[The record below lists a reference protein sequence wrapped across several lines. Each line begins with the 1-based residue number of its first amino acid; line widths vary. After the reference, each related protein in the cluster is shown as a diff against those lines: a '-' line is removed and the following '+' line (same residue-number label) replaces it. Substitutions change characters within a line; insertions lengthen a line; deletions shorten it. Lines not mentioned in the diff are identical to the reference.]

1 MTLVIGTD
9 EAGYGPNLGPLVV
22 AATAWRVAA
31 DAADAERV
39 LATAVAEA
47 LADHEG
53 PLWADSKRIYRGGD
67 GFAALERGAL
77 VALTLAGGGLPR
89 SWPELAVALVGD
101 RDPEPTPP
109 ETARLAST
117 ALPADADAGA
127 CLELT
132 ARLGPRLTAGAA
144 TLVAVRCRVIQPAAF
159 NALLDAGLNKSDILS
174 HTTLQLAADL
184 AARGKTPPGP
194 SSTWPTG
201 EQAEVP
207 HGRQSPHLAAADV
220 FQSLPD
226 AGGGEPTLV
235 WCDRHGGRRRYAPLL
250 ARHFAE
256 PLVRVVE
263 ETASHSAYELPAAAC
278 RVEFDVGGESRT
290 PVAVASMTAKY
301 VRELAMRAFNAHW
314 SALDATLA
322 PTAGYPV
329 DAARWR
335 RQATPT
341 VTAAGIPWDAVWRRA

>member
-47 LADHEG
+47 VADHDG

-77 VALTLAGGGLPR
+77 VALALAAGGLPR
-89 SWPELAVALVGD
+89 SWPALAAALLCE
-101 RDPEPTPP
+101 RDEAPGPP
-109 ETARLAST
+109 EAARLASM
-117 ALPADADAGA
+117 ALPTDADADA
-127 CLELT
+127 CLALT
-132 ARLGPRLTAGAA
+132 ARIGPRLSSGSVS
-144 TLVAVRCRVIQPAAF
+144 LVAVRCRIVQPAAF

-174 HTTLQLAADL
+174 RITLELAAELAAD
-184 AARGKTPPGP
+184 
-194 SSTWPTG
+194 
-201 EQAEVP
+201 
-207 HGRQSPHLAAADV
+207 D
-220 FQSLPD
+220 
-226 AGGGEPTLV
+226 GEPMLL

-263 ETASHSAYELPAAAC
+263 ETASRSAYELPATAC
-278 RVEFDVGGESRT
+278 RVEFDVGGESRA
-290 PVAVASMTAKY
+290 PVAVASVTAKY
-301 VRELAMRAFNAHW
+301 VRELSMRAFNTHW
-314 SALDATLA
+314 SALDSSLA

-335 RQATPT
+335 REATPS